1 MALVTVTIATMYI
14 GDVVVV
20 RVVIFVVRDDDDGQ
34 TLACMAPTVAMAY
47 EQSYPPSRQRSQ
59 ESAQPAEAGGRGFCS
74 SERLCFMQCARFIL
88 PTVLRFSAVCAPSS
102 GG

>member
-14 GDVVVV
+14 GDVVV
-20 RVVIFVVRDDDDGQ
+20 IFVVRDDGDGQ

-47 EQSYPPSRQRSQ
+47 EQSYPPSRQSRQ

-74 SERLCFMQCARFIL
+74 SERFSVSCSVHVSFF
-88 PTVLRFSAVCAPSS
+88 LRY
-102 GG
+102 